1 MSDIGKLAREIA
13 AKTHSVPQKEQ
24 ILSGAYDRTPTVKAA
39 RLGILEGERRGMEKA
54 AGASF
59 QARVDPW
66 FRGCFPPAVC
76 NDRLERGDRATE
88 EVLEAFQVI
97 CRNEGVDFAERGHA
111 LVDYVDGRPVGELEQ
126 EIGGIM
132 TTVAALCLAHGI
144 DMHVCGETEL
154 ARISQPEIVEKIRA
168 KQAAKPT
175 GSALPIAQPKEQPNG

>member
-1 MSDIGKLAREIA
+1 MKKSPSALDAITDVVLAYRPA
-13 AKTHSVPQKEQ
+13 GT
-24 ILSGAYDRTPTVKAA
+24 
-39 RLGILEGERRGMEKA
+39 GENMEKA
-54 AGASF
+54 AVASF